1 MNKVL
6 RVLNVLRKRKLG
18 LVLGLLVGALVFFAI
33 PMSFSYLYSNAMVWE
48 SAHLHGLF
56 QIGANMITFTAMI
69 MLAIVV
75 LTGMRAFIA
84 QLFRCRWYK
93 TR

>member
-6 RVLNVLRKRKLG
+6 RVLNVLRKRKSGVVIG
-18 LVLGLLVGALVFFAI
+18 LMVGALVFLAV
-33 PMSFSYLYSNAMVWE
+33 PMSFSYLSANVIAWE
-48 SAHLHGLF
+48 TSHLHGLF
-56 QIGANMITFTAMI
+56 QLGVSMITFTAI
-69 MLAIVV
+69 MVLAIAV
-75 LTGMRAFIA
+75 LTSMRTFIA

>member
-6 RVLNVLRKRKLG
+6 RVLNVLRKRKSGVAIG
-18 LVLGLLVGALVFFAI
+18 LIVGALVFLAV
-33 PMSFSYLYSNAMVWE
+33 PMSFSYLYSNVIAWE
-48 SAHLHGLF
+48 ASHLYGLF
-56 QIGANMITFTAMI
+56 QMGVSMITFTAMI
-69 MLAIVV
+69 VLAIAV
-75 LTGMRAFIA
+75 LTSMRAFIA